1 MKNSKRFFLSA
12 LLIIIC
18 AALTVTAAAL
28 RSGDIVGYVLS
39 TDIRAFFDGSEIEA
53 YNIGGKLGIVAE
65 DLRNYGFTV
74 VWNGIDR
81 ELQILRNLRPTVKPF
96 LFEPKNVT
104 NVGARVANVL
114 HTDIVTYLDGNV
126 VESFNINGETIIYFS
141 ELAKYGTV
149 FYDDGARLSMI
160 STTGRNFK
168 ATTLETLPKEI
179 IHAGGAVDGVVG
191 TNSLEALSESY
202 GKGYRFLE
210 LDFVMSSDGVPV
222 CLHDWSPIH
231 SSELGSTPISAEK
244 FLQVKILDKYT
255 SLTIDTLAEWM
266 GEHTDAYIITDVK
279 DDNIGALRAIAKTHP
294 EIMPRLCPQIYQYNE
309 YAPVRA
315 LGYSNIIFTL
325 YALPRYEDKV
335 HATNYNLSFAQKN
348 SLLGITMDVEI
359 ITYHPFLVVRYNRA
373 GVPLFIHT
381 VNDKEEKQALY
392 DKGISCI
399 YTDFTE

>member
-1 MKNSKRFFLSA
+1 MNRTKHLFLSSV
-12 LLIIIC
+12 LIAIC
-18 AALTVTAAAL
+18 VLLTVTAAAL

-39 TDIRAFFDGSEIEA
+39 TDIRAFFDGSEIAA

-65 DLRNYGFTV
+65 DLRDYGFTV
-74 VWNGIDR
+74 VWNNIDR
-81 ELQILRNLRPTVKPF
+81 QLQIIRNLRPTVKTV
-96 LFEPKNVT
+96 LLEQKQVKNI
-104 NVGARVANVL
+104 GARVANVL
-114 HTDIVTYLDGNV
+114 HTDIVTYLDGEV

-141 ELAKYGTV
+141 ELAKYGTIL
-149 FYDDGARLSMI
+149 YDNGARLSMI
-160 STTGRNFK
+160 STSGQDFK
-168 ATTLETLPKEI
+168 ATTLDTLPTEI

-191 TNSLEALSESY
+191 TNSLEALNESY
-202 GKGYRFLE
+202 DKGYRFLE

-231 SSELGSTPISAEK
+231 SSKLGSTPISAKE
-244 FLQVKILDKYT
+244 FLNVKILDRYT
-255 SLTIDTLAEWM
+255 SLTVDTLAEWM
-266 GEHTDAYIITDVK
+266 SEHTDAYIVTDVK

-294 EIMPRLCPQIYQYNE
+294 EIMPRLCPQIYQYHE

-381 VNDKEEKQALY
+381 VNDKAEKQALY